1 MNITLYTQEH
11 YNALLDIFRQHVPE
25 YFAAQEEKDL
35 IMFLDNHVQ
44 NFYVCKDGDIVVG
57 CGGHNIDGTTGKL
70 SWYMTH
76 AQYMGKGIGK
86 MLVQYNLEKLKG
98 YEGINRIIVRTSQL
112 TDKFYEPF
120 GFKLIEVEKDYWAE
134 GLDLYEMEL
143 SE

>member
-1 MNITLYTQEH
+1 MFIIEPYSHTHRND
-11 YNALLDIFRQHVPE
+11 LLAIFRMHVPA
-25 YFAAQEEKDL
+25 YFAPQEEKDL
-35 IMFLDNHVQ
+35 IMFLDNYAQ
-44 NFYVCKDGDIVVG
+44 NFYVYKDGDKLVG
-57 CGGHNIDGTTGKL
+57 CGGHNIDGTIGKL

-120 GFKLIEVEKDYWAE
+120 GFKLIKVEKDYWAE

-143 SE
+143 H